1 MSKIFLIML
10 IFCCSLSSYSQC
22 LKADIIFLLDWSGS
36 ENGNGVYISES
47 TKDFIHSLDMGP
59 SSVKVGIIP
68 FDDDP
73 KTSWCVPLTYDV
85 DVLSNVVSNLGTTF
99 PSGST
104 SYYGAFFL
112 ASSFFK
118 ESQEKRGESVINI
131 IILISDGIETDF
143 NSDEIID
150 NIKSY
155 CLIWS
160 LGTTSSGM
168 TSFGRKR
175 LNDICTSPEFYSE
188 QTYSDLKEELLRL
201 NICP

>member
-99 PSGST
+99 PSGNT

-118 ESQEKRGESVINI
+118 VK
-131 IILISDGIETDF
+131 
-143 NSDEIID
+143 
-150 NIKSY
+150 K
-155 CLIWS
+155 
-160 LGTTSSGM
+160 
-168 TSFGRKR
+168 
-175 LNDICTSPEFYSE
+175 
-188 QTYSDLKEELLRL
+188 KEESLSL
-201 NICP
+201 I